1 MTRIQKERTIEDV
14 QNSRKNIANRYN
26 TKDDPHE
33 DLVNYLDAQYY
44 GPIEIGTPGQEF
56 NVIFDTGSSNL
67 WVPSQKCS
75 IFELTC
81 SK

>member
-1 MTRIQKERTIEDV
+1 MEIKYG
-14 QNSRKNIANRYN
+14 S
-26 TKDDPHE
+26 KDFITVPLSG
-33 DLVNYLDAQYY
+33 DLYL
-44 GPIEIGTPGQEF
+44 GPIEIGTPGQTF

-75 IFELTC
+75 IFELAC